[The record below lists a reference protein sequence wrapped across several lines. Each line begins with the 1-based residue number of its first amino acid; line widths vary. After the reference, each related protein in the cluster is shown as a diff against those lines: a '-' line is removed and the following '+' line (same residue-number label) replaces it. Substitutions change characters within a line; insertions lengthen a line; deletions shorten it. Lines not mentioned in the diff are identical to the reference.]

1 MAKNDKILDDNLV
14 VRKNKDIIVSRY
26 KLKPLAAKLVSTLIS
41 LVKDTDT
48 YKQVYVISVSDFKEL
63 FGVEGRDY
71 HKKLNEATDDMI
83 RKPLKI
89 EINGDDE
96 WLKVH
101 WCSSIKY
108 KDGLLEFKISEE
120 LLPYIKKLKNEGN
133 YLSYDLKHILMLKS
147 SYSIRLYELLKD
159 TFNKN
164 IRYGNKTELIVD
176 LIEFREM
183 FEIPKSYQ
191 WVSIKERIF
200 EKAKVEL
207 AKHTDIKFDWEV
219 CSRYKRTIKKIKFKI
234 YNNRTTTTDEE
245 LPKHLSTFLNY
256 VNYLRE
262 VYKNNTPCFIA
273 LKIDIGFGNKDYFFG
288 LNNKGY
294 IYAINSTGGDSLKVS
309 KQTAQII
316 YHASYLCSLYS
327 KNYREFISSGFDIF
341 EFSKSKDENWKIMS
355 KDIKKILKEHDCRQV
370 PMI

>member
-1 MAKNDKILDDNLV
+1 MNKNKILDSELV
-14 VRKNKDIIVSRY
+14 VRKNRSIIESRY
-26 KLKPLAAKLVSTLIS
+26 KLKPLASKLISTLIS

-71 HKKLNEATDDMI
+71 NKKLKEATKDI
-83 RKPLKI
+83 LKSPLHI
-89 EINGDDE
+89 EINGDKK
-96 WLKVH
+96 WLQVN
-101 WCSSIKY
+101 WCSSIIY
-108 KDGLLEFKISEE
+108 DDGLLYFEISEK
-120 LLPYIKKLKNEGN
+120 LLPYIKELKKN

-159 TFNKN
+159 TYNKN

-176 LIEFREM
+176 LIEFREI

-207 AKHTDIKFDWEV
+207 TEYTDIKFDWEV
-219 CSRYKRTIKKIKFKI
+219 CERYKRTIKKIKFKI
-234 YNNRTTTTDEE
+234 YNNKTTTSDKD
-245 LPKHLSTFLNY
+245 LPKYLSSFLNY

-262 VYKNNTPCFIA
+262 VYKNDTSCFIA
-273 LKIDIGFGNKDYFFG
+273 LKIDINFGIKDYFFG
-288 LNNKGY
+288 LNNQGY
-294 IYAINSTGGDSLKVS
+294 IYAINSAGGDSLKVS

-341 EFSKSKDENWKIMS
+341 EFAKSNDENWKIMS
-355 KDIKKILKEHDCRQV
+355 KDIRNILKEHDCRQV